1 MLRSPIED
9 LLEALKPLE
18 TTAFWFYQNK
28 QPAEIPGDKEK
39 LADED
44 ETAPLKYTPFVMLPP
59 AFCDFLASSIMNV
72 GLILTSASSY
82 QMLRGSNLIFVGIL
96 TVLVLK
102 RRLEW
107 YRWFGMA
114 IILSGLIVVGVSDFL
129 LVGVFF
135 H

>member
-1 MLRSPIED
+1 
-9 LLEALKPLE
+9 
-18 TTAFWFYQNK
+18 
-28 QPAEIPGDKEK
+28 
-39 LADED
+39 
-44 ETAPLKYTPFVMLPP
+44 MLPP

-107 YRWFGMA
+107 YRWLGMV

-129 LVGVFF
+129 QVPP
-135 H
+135 